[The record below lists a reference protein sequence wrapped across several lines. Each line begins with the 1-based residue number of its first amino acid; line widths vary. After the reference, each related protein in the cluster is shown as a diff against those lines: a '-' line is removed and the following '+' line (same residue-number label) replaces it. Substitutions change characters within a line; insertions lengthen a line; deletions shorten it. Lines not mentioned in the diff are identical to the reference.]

1 MSDKWPPEAAWSSPD
16 SWKRWEMGA
25 FDLPKRK
32 SALAALAPPPL
43 PPELNA
49 EIERIRQ
56 AAHAEARAEGYAA
69 GHAQGLAEGIRAGTE
84 SGHQEGYQAGFAE
97 GRAAGSEVSQQ
108 EAGQLATL
116 LTTCADALESVEA
129 DMGQN
134 LISLA
139 IDIARQV
146 LRSTLAAE
154 PEKMLDTVRDILH
167 DESDPQD
174 KLQLRVHPA
183 DLELIQT
190 HLTDDPAFK
199 NWRLISDDSIE
210 RGGCIAATAR
220 GDIDATLETRWRR
233 ITAAL
238 GQDHPWRTSL

>member
-1 MSDKWPPEAAWSSPD
+1 
-16 SWKRWEMGA
+16 MGT

-32 SALAALAPPPL
+32 STVVALAPPSL
-43 PPELNA
+43 PPELDA
-49 EIERIRQ
+49 EIDRVRQ
-56 AAHAEARAEGYAA
+56 AAHAEAHAEGYAT
-69 GHAQGLAEGIRAGTE
+69 GHALGLSEGIRVGTE

-97 GRAAGSEVSQQ
+97 GRAAGSEISRQ
-108 EAGQLATL
+108 EAGQLTAL
-116 LTTCADALESVEA
+116 LTACANALESVEA
-129 DMGQN
+129 DVGQN

-154 PEKMLDTVRDILH
+154 PEKMLDAVRDILH
-167 DESDPQD
+167 DETDPQD
-174 KLQLRVHPA
+174 KLQLRVNPA

-190 HLTDDPAFK
+190 HLTDDPALK

-220 GDIDATLETRWRR
+220 GDIDATLETRWQR
-233 ITAAL
+233 ITSAL
-238 GQDHPWRTSL
+238 GQDHPWRTSP